1 MRALGIIY
9 LFAVLSIPTFA
20 QKQGIKGQVFWLS
33 GNQMPG
39 PNKAIVPQQGIVR
52 EIHIYKVATVNDVV
66 MENNYYSQVR
76 TELVAKVFSARDGY
90 FKVRL
95 PPGEYSVFTVEPK
108 GLFANM
114 FDAAN
119 RINPVIVKPRE
130 FAWITVT
137 VDYEAAY

>member
-1 MRALGIIY
+1 MRLAGI
-9 LFAVLSIPTFA
+9 LFLIVVHSTITCA

-39 PNKAIVPQQGIVR
+39 PGAQRPAQQGIIR
-52 EIHIYKVATVNDVV
+52 EIHIYKIATTNDVV
-66 MENNYYSQVR
+66 IENNYYSQVK
-76 TELVAKVFSARDGY
+76 TDLVAKVVSGTDGY

-95 PPGEYSVFTVEPK
+95 PPGEYSVFTMEPK

-114 FDAAN
+114 FDVN
-119 RINPVIVKPRE
+119 SRINPVIVKPKK
-130 FAWITVT
+130 FSWVTIT

>member
-1 MRALGIIY
+1 MR
-9 LFAVLSIPTFA
+9 FAVILLFFALHSTITCA

-39 PNKAIVPQQGIVR
+39 PGTQPPAQQGIVR
-52 EIHIYKVATVNDVV
+52 EIHIYKVATADDVV
-66 MENNYYSQVR
+66 MDNNYYSQVK
-76 TELVAKVFSARDGY
+76 TDLVAKVVSGKDGY

-95 PPGEYSVFTVEPK
+95 PVGEYSVFVVESK

-114 FDAAN
+114 FDVKN
-119 RINPVIVKPRE
+119 RINPVVVRDRK
-130 FAWITVT
+130 FTWITIT

>member
-1 MRALGIIY
+1 MRLAVIL
-9 LFAVLSIPTFA
+9 LFIVLHSTITCA
-20 QKQGIKGQVFWLS
+20 QKQGIRGQVFWLS

-39 PNKAIVPQQGIVR
+39 PGAQRPAQQGIVR
-52 EIHIYKVATVNDVV
+52 EIHIYKVATARDVV
-66 MENNYYSQVR
+66 MDNNYYSQVK
-76 TELVAKVFSARDGY
+76 TDLVAKVLSGKDGY

-114 FDAAN
+114 FDVNN
-119 RINPVIVKPRE
+119 RINPVVVQPKKYTWVTI
-130 FAWITVT
+130 T